1 MNLPRRKV
9 FFFVFSL
16 LLLFACQIPA
26 APGLSF
32 LVPTASQ
39 TPTATATQTFT
50 PTASATPTL
59 TPTPTASPTPT
70 LTPTFTPSARR
81 VIILSIDGLR
91 PDAIL
96 LAPMPN
102 LLTLMQSG
110 ATAVGAQTVFPSIT
124 LVAHASML
132 GGVCPSKHGVFWN
145 EYEPERGY
153 AQGTDLFDLAHAAG
167 MQTIMYVGKE
177 KFRHITEPSS
187 LDTFIYINNSD
198 SVLMGS
204 LIANFPQDFGVLF
217 IHLLATDIAGHESN
231 WMSPYQLSV
240 IREADAALGMLLEEL
255 DARNLRGETL
265 LIVTADHG
273 GLGGAHGSDA
283 REDMTIPWI
292 AVGPGIQPKTLT
304 TVVHTM
310 DTAATAAFALGLPIP
325 DDWDGVP
332 VYEAFGL
339 PVERQSVQCQ

>member
-1 MNLPRRKV
+1 MNLPRRKALLL
-9 FFFVFSL
+9 VFSL

-32 LVPTASQ
+32 LAPTASQ
-39 TPTATATQTFT
+39 TPTPTATQTFT
-50 PTASATPTL
+50 ATASQTPTL
-59 TPTPTASPTPT
+59 TATATATPSPT
-70 LTPTFTPSARR
+70 LTPTFTPSVRR
-81 VIILSIDGLR
+81 VIIISIDGLR

-96 LAPMPN
+96 PAPMMN
-102 LLTLMQSG
+102 LLRLMQSG

-124 LVAHASML
+124 LVAHSSML
-132 GGVCPSKHGVFWN
+132 GGVCPAKHGVFWN
-145 EYEPERGY
+145 EYDPERGY
-153 AQGTDLFDLAHAAG
+153 ARGTDLFDLAHAAG
-167 MQTIMYVGKE
+167 MQTIMYVGKG
-177 KFRHITEPSS
+177 KMRHITEPSS
-187 LDTFIYINNSD
+187 LDRFINIEDTD

-217 IHLLATDIAGHESN
+217 IHLLATDIAGHETS

-240 IREADAALGMLLEEL
+240 IRQADAALGMLLDEL
-255 DARNLRGETL
+255 DARNLRGETMI
-265 LIVTADHG
+265 IVTSDHG
-273 GLGGAHGSDA
+273 GAGGAHGSDA

-292 AVGPGIQPKTLT
+292 AAGPGIQPKTLT

-325 DDWDGVP
+325 TDWDGVP

-339 PVERQSVQCQ
+339 PVERTSVQCQ

>member
-1 MNLPRRKV
+1 
-9 FFFVFSL
+9 
-16 LLLFACQIPA
+16 
-26 APGLSF
+26 
-32 LVPTASQ
+32 
-39 TPTATATQTFT
+39 
-50 PTASATPTL
+50 
-59 TPTPTASPTPT
+59 
-70 LTPTFTPSARR
+70 
-81 VIILSIDGLR
+81 
-91 PDAIL
+91 
-96 LAPMPN
+96 
-102 LLTLMQSG
+102 
-110 ATAVGAQTVFPSIT
+110 
-124 LVAHASML
+124 
-132 GGVCPSKHGVFWN
+132 
-145 EYEPERGY
+145 
-153 AQGTDLFDLAHAAG
+153 
-167 MQTIMYVGKE
+167 
-177 KFRHITEPSS
+177 
-187 LDTFIYINNSD
+187 
-198 SVLMGS
+198 
-204 LIANFPQDFGVLF
+204 
-217 IHLLATDIAGHESN
+217 
-231 WMSPYQLSV
+231 MSPYQLSV